1 MAASC
6 ERGTHSNPDK
16 CMRAQ
21 MSRGGCSQGKSPYDG
36 VSESDLSE
44 EGLTMKEQNRVSYE
58 VGKHPSKREEAK
70 TSIDIQNQA
79 E

>member
-1 MAASC
+1 
-6 ERGTHSNPDK
+6 
-16 CMRAQ
+16 MRAQ

-36 VSESDLSE
+36 VSESELSK
-44 EGLTMKEQNRVSYE
+44 EGITMEQNGVRYE

-70 TSIDIQNQA
+70 TSIDIKNQA